1 VGTSVSLQS
10 VSKAY
15 GTSTA
20 VSDVSLDVE
29 AGEFVSLL
37 GASGSGK
44 TTLLRMIAGYVHP
57 DSGSITL
64 NGKNVTNVPVHKRDI
79 GMVFQNYALFPHL
92 SVRKNVAFPLE
103 MRKIS
108 RTSRAAAVEQTLS
121 RVRLQ
126 DLGARFPH
134 QLSGGQQQRVAFA
147 RAIVFEPSILLMDE
161 PLGALDKNL
170 REALQ
175 LEIMGLSRDLDLTVI
190 YVTHDQ
196 SEAFT
201 MSDRIALLGDGIIL
215 QCDAPRTMYES
226 PLSVRVA
233 TFVGEANLFVSEANA
248 RSLSGSATPMPT
260 ARLDLSRSRFA
271 ERPVWDDSM
280 VLVVRPE
287 DTWIR
292 PAPAADTASGLDP
305 RNTLGGTVSSAI
317 FAGHETRISVDVGR
331 GRGILVRTSLA
342 QGREFGVGAP
352 VTVGWDSERAVITTD
367 VDDRPGPQ
375 GDSAAHQAAGLSYGS
390 GVAPE
395 TSTPPDGLSPGR
407 AKGEVSQR
415 D

>member
-1 VGTSVSLQS
+1 VGTSVSLHS

-15 GTSTA
+15 GRSLA

-44 TTLLRMIAGYVHP
+44 TTLLRMIAGYVYP
-57 DSGSITL
+57 DSGSISL
-64 NGKNVTNVPVHKRDI
+64 GGKNVTDVPVHKRDI

-92 SVRKNVAFPLE
+92 SVRRNVAFPLE
-103 MRKIS
+103 MRKIGRDRRS
-108 RTSRAAAVEQTLS
+108 SAVDEALS

-126 DLGARFPH
+126 ELATRFPD

-175 LEIMGLSRDLDLTVI
+175 LEIMALSRDLGLTVI

-201 MSDRIALLGDGIIL
+201 MSDRIALLGDGVIL
-215 QCDAPRTMYES
+215 QCDAPRTMYEL
-226 PLSVRVA
+226 PNSVRVA
-233 TFVGEANLFVSEANA
+233 TFVGEANLFVPEGPGNP
-248 RSLSGSATPMPT
+248 LVATAMPLP
-260 ARLDLSRSRFA
+260 ADLLDLSRSRVA
-271 ERPVWDDSM
+271 ENAVWERSG

-287 DTWIR
+287 DMWIK
-292 PAPAADTASGLDP
+292 PGKTTSGGLGVDL
-305 RNTLGGTVSSAI
+305 RNTVLGTVTGAI
-317 FAGHETRISVDVGR
+317 FAGHETRITVEVGS
-331 GRGILVRTSLA
+331 GKAVLVRTSLA
-342 QGREFGVGAP
+342 EGRDIGVGSS
-352 VTVGWDSERAVITTD
+352 VTVGWASENAVVTSLTEDPNASVTD
-367 VDDRPGPQ
+367 PYDRPRHA
-375 GDSAAHQAAGLSYGS
+375 SA
-390 GVAPE
+390 
-395 TSTPPDGLSPGR
+395 
-407 AKGEVSQR
+407 
-415 D
+415 